1 MISILERAH
10 QLACSLRGHDVILHF
25 ERDRLSLC
33 CLNCALQTPG
43 WSLVP
48 EVRHAASTHDLYRGP
63 GPYWRLHRLV
73 EGALLAATRH
83 HFSNSFLNAVRR

>member
-10 QLACSLRGHDVILHF
+10 QLVCALRGHDAILHF
-25 ERDRLSLC
+25 ERDRLSLR
-33 CLNCALQTPG
+33 CLNCALETPG

-48 EVRHAASTHDLYRGP
+48 EARHAALTHNLHDGSGP
-63 GPYWRLHRLV
+63 HLRLHNLV

-83 HFSNSFLNAVRR
+83 HFSSSFLNAVRR